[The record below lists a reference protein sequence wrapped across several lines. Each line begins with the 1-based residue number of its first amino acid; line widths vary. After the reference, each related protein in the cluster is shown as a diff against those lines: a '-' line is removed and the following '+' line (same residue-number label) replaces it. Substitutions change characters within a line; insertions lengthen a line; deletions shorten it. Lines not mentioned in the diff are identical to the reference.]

1 MDYLS
6 YSLSHFIMNGVLAMI
21 FKHVESM
28 LRAFITVNGQTK
40 LPFKEG

>member
-6 YSLSHFIMNGVLAMI
+6 YSLSHFIMNGVLSII
-21 FKHVESM
+21 FKHVGKV
-28 LRAFITVNGQTK
+28 RAFITVNDQTK